1 MLDASRLFVK
11 REVDEDDATDMP
23 RLTHAGSSPRSSAF
37 HKTPDDPIEPYS
49 SPRNQ
54 EFAPA
59 KKLIRF
65 APHPAAPSTD
75 RNRRMVAPA
84 AATLKLSNKPIDPKW
99 AAEKQRLVEEAEKRK
114 AALIGKAREGAGEG
128 ERSSDIVAEDDESDL
143 EIEPEIVATA
153 VPAKRLPPVH
163 KGPDARRVLEYQAQG
178 GHKQLTRAEQ
188 ANLVRAGRSVRAHNA
203 SLLSETYAAHAGKD
217 FGHHNARN
225 ANGGARPAGQKQG
238 RDQQIDA
245 TRLQAMLNAK
255 HVEIAHKS
263 RMDKEKLFGK
273 GRTMPERQ
281 ALDMEEMQELAKRRQ
296 DAMYGDEEE
305 GEDEEDED
313 YVGSGDESED
323 GGEDKENEE
332 PYSGEERDDGDDE
345 DADEDE
351 EDEEDQGEAAESEEA
366 GTRVMVAATSSGPAL
381 DVAIESSSL
390 PGSTS
395 RTQSQTEPDE
405 LETPVLGRSRK
416 ARKSRT
422 IIDSD
427 DEDEPVTHSPL
438 AEINVQP
445 RVDLFGVPTG
455 IGAEQSVAKAVKAG
469 TQSATGLAPPAA
481 VVGGF
486 GDFDTVGFGDD
497 AGFSQLFD
505 ETQLNTASNVCYF
518 HFEWG
523 TWRQPQW
530 CASADK
536 QANAGTSRPADG
548 FAAMRATPKGFFV
561 ANAFLPENDISD
573 TQKERDAALVAG
585 EAGDDEIEADVDE
598 ASKQRYLNDAGY
610 VPRPSQ
616 SLISNND
623 RSRTPADDPACT
635 PKQSPPA

>member
-11 REVDEDDATDMP
+11 RELDEDDAAHMP
-23 RLTHAGSSPRSSAF
+23 RLTHGGSSPESSAF

-114 AALIGKAREGAGEG
+114 AALMGKGKERAGEG
-128 ERSSDIVAEDDESDL
+128 ERSSDIVMEDDDSDL
-143 EIEPEIVATA
+143 EIEPEIIATA
-153 VPAKRLPPVH
+153 VPENHLPPGR

-225 ANGGARPAGQKQG
+225 ANGGAKPAGQKQG

-255 HVEIAHKS
+255 HVEVAHKS

-296 DAMYGDEEE
+296 DAMYEDEEE
-305 GEDEEDED
+305 GEDEDDED
-313 YVGSGDESED
+313 YVGSGDDSEG

-345 DADEDE
+345 DEDEDNE
-351 EDEEDQGEAAESEEA
+351 EDEEDRDEAAESEETE
-366 GTRVMVAATSSGPAL
+366 TRVMVAATSSGPAL
-381 DVAIESSSL
+381 DVALEPSSL
-390 PGSTS
+390 PGPTS
-395 RTQSQTEPDE
+395 RTQSQAEPDE

-416 ARKSRT
+416 ARKSRA

-427 DEDEPVTHSPL
+427 DEDEPVTRSPL

-445 RVDLFGVPTG
+445 RMDLFGVPTG
-455 IGAEQSVAKAVKAG
+455 IGAEQSVANAVKAG
-469 TQSATGLAPPAA
+469 TQSAIGLAPPAA

-486 GDFDTVGFGDD
+486 GDFDAGGFGDD

-505 ETQLNTASNVCYF
+505 ETQLNTASNVCAF
-518 HFEWG
+518 HCGWAHGDSQNAVQVLTNRPMLVQAHRRMASLPCEPRPRAFSSPTPSCQRTISPIHKRSG
-523 TWRQPQW
+523 TRLSSLEKPAMTRLKQMWMRRQ
-530 CASADK
+530 S
-536 QANAGTSRPADG
+536 
-548 FAAMRATPKGFFV
+548 
-561 ANAFLPENDISD
+561 SD
-573 TQKERDAALVAG
+573 T
-585 EAGDDEIEADVDE
+585 
-598 ASKQRYLNDAGY
+598 
-610 VPRPSQ
+610 
-616 SLISNND
+616 
-623 RSRTPADDPACT
+623 
-635 PKQSPPA
+635 